1 MVVAVNNQKEVCTLH
16 LSCGGLMLTRDDF
29 LSHVHKAS
37 TICSQNLIVKIKEKL
52 KENAEWQKTQSLQ
65 KQLESKMKINH
76 EVPIAPLNEGQAYV
90 EQLNSEVTKSK
101 KKQSKD
107 NVVNDAKVNENS
119 GKGDASEDYKVHRKR
134 QNVAA
139 LVQNSSNWKIGNN
152 LTSTGKVFTNKKE
165 GFVSLMDEADH
176 DEIELNKDQTVP
188 PPNLDNDDVEFS
200 DDEEDSV
207 QVIL

>member
-165 GFVSLMDEADH
+165 GFASLMDEADH